1 VVFTLTGETKA
12 KVDANVPTTGTN
24 NGAYKLICNTG
35 WNHLVSEYQNTT
47 LEVSNTGTTSTAS
60 KITRMVYDIP
70 SAILTI
76 FTSGAFASTRTDG
89 SYQASD
95 FDASKITIGGVHSYA
110 WTNTSF
116 ISSSAG
122 MAKIQILG
130 NCVDFMN
137 NYATASGKVG
147 SDGVSYTWDAREGWN
162 TGASTAQNGV
172 LEITGYV
179 DYKAPD
185 APVGFRAMAFDQ
197 SVHLMAEMANKE
209 IDLAGYN
216 YYVDG
221 VKHNATPY
229 PDFMYDVTGL
239 VNGKS
244 YNFYMTAIDKEGNE
258 SVSTEVIAI
267 APKDTNAP
275 SVPAGLTVM
284 DGETGIHAMWTAN
297 QESDVIGYFVYV
309 DGVKYNSEPVKGIM
323 VDLENIT
330 SGEHNYSVTA
340 IDSSGNESPK
350 SDIVKFG

>member
-1 VVFTLTGETKA
+1 
-12 KVDANVPTTGTN
+12 
-24 NGAYKLICNTG
+24 
-35 WNHLVSEYQNTT
+35 
-47 LEVSNTGTTSTAS
+47 
-60 KITRMVYDIP
+60 
-70 SAILTI
+70 
-76 FTSGAFASTRTDG
+76 
-89 SYQASD
+89 
-95 FDASKITIGGVHSYA
+95 
-110 WTNTSF
+110 
-116 ISSSAG
+116 